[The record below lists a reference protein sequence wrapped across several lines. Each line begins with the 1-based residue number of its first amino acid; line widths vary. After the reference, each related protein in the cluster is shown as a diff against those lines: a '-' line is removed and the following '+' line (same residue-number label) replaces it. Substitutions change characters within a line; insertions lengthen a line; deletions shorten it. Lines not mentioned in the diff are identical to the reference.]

1 MTDSHVRID
10 AGNGR
15 AATIA
20 GALYESLPK
29 DDRPALLD
37 EPALDSR
44 GLPRQ
49 STRIDGRPDKPRTS
63 VAKESAKKGDST
75 TRSGVAADPKEK

>member
-15 AATIA
+15 AATIS
-20 GALYESLPK
+20 GALYESLG
-29 DDRPALLD
+29 DDKPALVD

-63 VAKESAKKGDST
+63 VAREAAKKGGST
-75 TRSGVAADPKEK
+75 TPKRRRR